1 MYKAFFLF
9 CFRNK
14 YKLLSF
20 GLLLM
25 IAVVFLLRLGTF
37 PSDEPRDREL
47 EASFREHRQAF
58 EILCAMA
65 LEDSGKV
72 DYISLET
79 LREEDN
85 LESRRRAKYND
96 LLNEIKLVEDIR
108 IDAHDRVMFEYRA
121 GGLLAIGPTWH
132 KGIACFPGGVP
143 EKDAAVVDDLDH
155 VGDRPGRYVK
165 PLEKNWYLIYQNFH
179 DY

>member
-1 MYKAFFLF
+1 MYPAFCSF
-9 CFRNK
+9 CVRHK
-14 YKLLSF
+14 VKLLVV
-20 GLLLM
+20 GLLL
-25 IAVVFLLRLGTF
+25 ILAVIFFLRLGTF

-79 LREEDN
+79 LREEDK
-85 LESRRRAKYND
+85 LDSRRRAKYKD
-96 LLNEIKLVEDIR
+96 LLNEIKLVENIKVGD
-108 IDAHDRVMFEYRA
+108 HDVVFEYRA
-121 GGLLAIGPTWH
+121 GGLLAIGPSWG
-132 KGIACFPGGVP
+132 KGIIFYSGEYLGPIGR
-143 EKDAAVVDDLDH
+143 VVDDLDDL
-155 VGDRPGRYVK
+155 GDRNGTCVK
-165 PLEKNWYLIYQNFH
+165 PLEKNWYLIYQNFG